1 MWAIRRPFKISSA
14 KGDSEN
20 VEKAKQFNERKS
32 EAREWQS
39 ASDMEERNSTEGE
52 TFEVRSEEG
61 VMFGGVSVRRY
72 PVPQDEED
80 YHYVKSF
87 PPQGHD

>member
-1 MWAIRRPFKISSA
+1 MYLT
-14 KGDSEN
+14 
-20 VEKAKQFNERKS
+20 
-32 EAREWQS
+32 
-39 ASDMEERNSTEGE
+39 MEERNSTEGE

-87 PPQGHD
+87 PPQGHEEEIIQFFKGYGFVVVRDVLSQPECRMTFSIIWRQM